1 MRRAARAVLYKL
13 LLVAGV
19 ATLLFYAVDLMPGD
33 APCFGPGM
41 TREVCAQ
48 IAANRGLDESVHV
61 RYGKWVAGIV
71 SGDLGESHR
80 HSRPVVD
87 LIRELLPNTLV
98 LSVLALVLSFGL
110 GILFGVVQATRP
122 GWVDGTLGTTLLFF
136 YSMPAFWL
144 AIMLVLVFSQV
155 LGVFPAAGITSVD
168 YEALSGPGRILDRAR
183 YLALPVAAL
192 TLVSMGGIARFTRD
206 SMLGVLGLDY
216 IRAARARGL
225 PERTVIY
232 RHGLR
237 SALLPI
243 ITLLG
248 LSLPFLF
255 SGAVLVEAVFGWPG
269 MGRLMY
275 DAVAARDMPV
285 IMGTGLIFAVVV
297 VASNALADA
306 LYAVADPRVRY
317 EHD

>member
-1 MRRAARAVLYKL
+1 MRRVAKGVLYKL
-13 LLVAGV
+13 SLVAGV

-48 IAANRGLDESVHV
+48 IATNRGLDESVHA
-61 RYGKWVAGIV
+61 RYATWVVGALT
-71 SGDLGESHR
+71 GDFGDSHR
-80 HSRPVVD
+80 QSRPVLD
-87 LIRELLPNTLV
+87 LIGELLPNTLL
-98 LSVLALVLSFGL
+98 LSGLALVLAFGL
-110 GILFGVVQATRP
+110 GILFGVIQATRP
-122 GWVDGTLGTTLLFF
+122 GWVDGALGTVLLFF

-144 AIMLVLVFSQV
+144 ALMLILVLSQG
-155 LGVFPAAGITSVD
+155 LGLFPAAGVTSVD
-168 YEALSGPGRILDRAR
+168 YDALSGPGRLLDR
-183 YLALPVAAL
+183 LHHLVLPVAAL
-192 TLVSMGGIARFTRD
+192 TLVSMGGVARYTRD
-206 SMLGVLGLDY
+206 SMLEVLGLDY

-225 PERTVIY
+225 SERTVVY

-243 ITLLG
+243 VTQLG

-275 DAVAARDMPV
+275 DSVAARDMPV
-285 IMGTGLIFAVVV
+285 IMGTGLMFAVIVV
-297 VASNALADA
+297 LSNALADA
-306 LYAVADPRVRY
+306 LYALADPRVRY
-317 EHD
+317 ERD